1 MWSWIQHDTPA
12 PETLLSLPAAANA
25 LKGPRLVSGEPG
37 GAVTIQCHYTP
48 TSINRHQRKYW
59 CRLSP
64 LTWLCHT
71 IVSTN
76 HYTHVRYS
84 GRVALADFPH
94 SGLFVVR
101 LTQLSPEDVG
111 AYRCGIG
118 NGNNMLFMSM
128 NLAVSAGM
136 GESRFVPRWHGQG

>member
-1 MWSWIQHDTPA
+1 MTLPLLR
-12 PETLLSLPAAANA
+12 LLSLPAAANA
-25 LKGPRLVSGEPG
+25 LKGPRLVTGEHG
-37 GAVTIQCHYTP
+37 GTVTIQCHYAP
-48 TSINRHQRKYW
+48 TTINRHQRKYW
-59 CRLSP
+59 CRLNP

-76 HYTHVRYS
+76 HYTHIRYS

-111 AYRCGIG
+111 SYRCGIG
-118 NGNNMLFMSM
+118 NGNNMLFLSM
-128 NLAVSAGM
+128 NLDISTGM
-136 GESRFVPRWHGQG
+136 GESRLRSGC